1 MSEFTPLRRVFAQH
15 RGRLIITYTLFGLEM
30 LGTLLRPLFLGR
42 AVDGLLD
49 GHYLGLIELVVVH
62 AAYLIVGTIRHL
74 YDTRTF
80 TAIYTDFVTRL
91 LDREIGKEDVS
102 RLSAHSQLARQFID
116 FLEFDANYVV
126 EAAYN
131 IVGSL
136 VLLLFYD
143 KTVVLICLLILV
155 PVSRLSYLYGKR
167 TEQLARG
174 TNDELEQQ
182 VDIIASNDPGK
193 IHEHYRNLRRWQ
205 VRLSDQ
211 EAWNFGAMEL
221 LALVVVTVSL
231 MATTDIT
238 SENLQAGSIIGIYQY
253 IQKFT
258 SGLDTIPYTIQR
270 IGALRDL
277 TRRMALEIEA
287 M

>member
-1 MSEFTPLRRVFAQH
+1 MSDFTPLRKVFAQH
-15 RGRLIITYTLFGLEM
+15 RSRLVLTYTLFGLEM

-49 GHYLGLIELVVVH
+49 GHYLGLIQLIVVH
-62 AAYLIVGTIRHL
+62 AAYLVVGTIRHL

-91 LDREIGKEDVS
+91 LAREIGKEDVS

-116 FLEFDANYVV
+116 FLEFDFNYVV
-126 EAAYN
+126 EAGYN
-131 IVGSL
+131 ILGSL
-136 VLLLFYD
+136 ILLMFYD
-143 KTVVLICLLILV
+143 RTVVVICLLILV
-155 PVSRLSYLYGKR
+155 PVSRLSYLYGRR
-167 TEQLARG
+167 TEQLAKG
-174 TNDELEQQ
+174 ANDELERQ
-182 VDIIASNDPGK
+182 VDIIASSDPK
-193 IHEHYRNLRRWQ
+193 QIQEHYTSLRRWQ

-221 LALVVVTVSL
+221 LALVVITVSL
-231 MATTDIT
+231 LATTDIT

-277 TRRMALEIEA
+277 TRRMALERVTP
-287 M
+287 

>member
-1 MSEFTPLRRVFAQH
+1 MTDFTPLRRVFAQH
-15 RGRLIITYTLFGLEM
+15 RSRLVLTYVLFAVEM

-49 GHYLGLIELVVVH
+49 GHYLGLVELVGVH
-62 AAYLIVGTIRHL
+62 AAYLVAGTLRHL

-80 TAIYTDFVTRL
+80 TAIYTEFVTRL
-91 LDREIGKEDVS
+91 LAREIGEEDVS
-102 RLSAHSQLARQFID
+102 RLSAHSQLARQFVD
-116 FLEFDANYVV
+116 FLEFDFNYVV

-131 IVGSL
+131 IIGSL

-143 KTVVLICLLILV
+143 RTVVLICLLILV

-167 TEQLARG
+167 TEELAKG
-174 TNDELEQQ
+174 ANDELERQ
-182 VDIIASNDPGK
+182 VDIIASSDPVR
-193 IHEHYRNLRRWQ
+193 IRDHYASLRRWQ

-231 MATTDIT
+231 LATTDIT

-258 SGLDTIPYTIQR
+258 SGLDTIPYTVQR
-270 IGALRDL
+270 VAALRDL
-277 TRRMALEIEA
+277 TRRMRLENVGW
-287 M
+287 

>member
-15 RGRLIITYTLFGLEM
+15 KSRLVLTYTLFGLEM

-49 GHYLGLIELVVVH
+49 GHYLGLGQLIAVH
-62 AAYLIVGTIRHL
+62 AVYLLVGTVRHL

-91 LDREIGKEDVS
+91 LDREIGREDVS

-136 VLLLFYD
+136 ILLIFYD
-143 KTVVLICLLILV
+143 RTVVVICLLILV

-167 TEQLARG
+167 TAELAHG
-174 TNDELEQQ
+174 ANDELERQ
-182 VDIIASNDPGK
+182 VDIIASSDRTQ
-193 IHEHYRNLRRWQ
+193 IHDHYRNLRRWQ

-221 LALVVVTVSL
+221 LALVVITVSL
-231 MATTDIT
+231 LATTDIS

-277 TRRMALEIEA
+277 TRRMALEDLTV
-287 M
+287 

>member
-1 MSEFTPLRRVFAQH
+1 MSDFTPLRRVFAQH
-15 RGRLIITYTLFGLEM
+15 RARLLVTYTLFGLEM

-49 GHYLGLIELVVVH
+49 GHYVGLIQLVAVH
-62 AAYLIVGTIRHL
+62 GAYLLVATVRHL

-80 TAIYTDFVTRL
+80 TAIYTSFVTQL
-91 LDREIGKEDVS
+91 LDREIGTADVS

-116 FLEFDANYVV
+116 FLEFDFNYVV

-131 IVGSL
+131 IAGSL
-136 VLLLFYD
+136 ILLLFYD
-143 KTVVLICLLILV
+143 RTVVVICLLILV
-155 PVSRLSYLYGKR
+155 PVSRLGYLYGKR
-167 TEQLARG
+167 TEKLAKG
-174 TNDELEQQ
+174 ANDELEQQ
-182 VDIIASNDPGK
+182 VDIIASSDRAK
-193 IHEHYRNLRRWQ
+193 IADHYRNLRRWQ
-205 VRLSDQ
+205 IRLSDQ

-221 LALVVVTVSL
+221 LALLVVTVSL
-231 MATTDIT
+231 LATTDIS

-270 IGALRDL
+270 IAALRDL
-277 TRRMALEIEA
+277 TRRMALEAIDW
-287 M
+287 

>member
-1 MSEFTPLRRVFAQH
+1 MSDFTPLRRVFAQH
-15 RGRLIITYTLFGLEM
+15 RARLLVTYTLFGLEM

-49 GHYLGLIELVVVH
+49 GHYVGLIQLVAVH
-62 AAYLIVGTIRHL
+62 GAYLLVGTVRHL

-80 TAIYTDFVTRL
+80 TAIYTSFVTQL
-91 LDREIGKEDVS
+91 LDREIGTADVS

-116 FLEFDANYVV
+116 FLEFDFNYVV

-131 IVGSL
+131 IAGSL
-136 VLLLFYD
+136 ILLLFYD
-143 KTVVLICLLILV
+143 RTVVVICLLILV
-155 PVSRLSYLYGKR
+155 PVSRLGYLYGKR
-167 TEQLARG
+167 TEKLAKG
-174 TNDELEQQ
+174 ANDELEQQ
-182 VDIIASNDPGK
+182 VDIIASSDRAK
-193 IHEHYRNLRRWQ
+193 IADHYRNLRRWQ
-205 VRLSDQ
+205 IRLSDQ

-221 LALVVVTVSL
+221 LALLVVTVSL
-231 MATTDIT
+231 LATTDIT

-270 IGALRDL
+270 IAALRDL
-277 TRRMALEIEA
+277 TRRMALEAIDW
-287 M
+287 

>member
-1 MSEFTPLRRVFAQH
+1 MSDFTPLRRVFAQH
-15 RGRLIITYTLFGLEM
+15 RARLLVTYTLFGLEM

-49 GHYLGLIELVVVH
+49 GHYVGLIQLVAVH
-62 AAYLIVGTIRHL
+62 AAYLLVGTVRHL

-80 TAIYTDFVTRL
+80 TAIYTSFVTQL
-91 LDREIGKEDVS
+91 LDREIGTADVS

-116 FLEFDANYVV
+116 FLEFDFNYVV

-131 IVGSL
+131 IAGSL
-136 VLLLFYD
+136 ILLLFYD
-143 KTVVLICLLILV
+143 RTVVVICLLILV
-155 PVSRLSYLYGKR
+155 PVSRLGYLYGKR
-167 TEQLARG
+167 TEKLAKG
-174 TNDELEQQ
+174 ANDELEQQ
-182 VDIIASNDPGK
+182 VDIIASSDRAK
-193 IHEHYRNLRRWQ
+193 IADHYRNLRRWQ
-205 VRLSDQ
+205 IRLSDQ

-221 LALVVVTVSL
+221 LALLVVTVSL
-231 MATTDIT
+231 LATTDIT

-270 IGALRDL
+270 IAALRDL
-277 TRRMALEIEA
+277 TRRMALEAIDW
-287 M
+287 

>member
-1 MSEFTPLRRVFAQH
+1 MSDFTPLRRVFAQH
-15 RGRLIITYTLFGLEM
+15 RARLLVTYTLFGLEM

-49 GHYLGLIELVVVH
+49 GHYAGLIQLVAVH
-62 AAYLIVGTIRHL
+62 AAYLLVGTVRHL

-80 TAIYTDFVTRL
+80 TAIYTSFVTQL
-91 LDREIGKEDVS
+91 LDREIGTADVS

-116 FLEFDANYVV
+116 FLEFDFNYVV

-131 IVGSL
+131 IAGSL
-136 VLLLFYD
+136 ILLLFYD
-143 KTVVLICLLILV
+143 RTVVVICLLILV
-155 PVSRLSYLYGKR
+155 PVSRLGYLYGKR
-167 TEQLARG
+167 TEKLAKG
-174 TNDELEQQ
+174 ANDELEQQ
-182 VDIIASNDPGK
+182 VDIIASSDRAK
-193 IHEHYRNLRRWQ
+193 IADHYRNLRRWQ
-205 VRLSDQ
+205 IRLSDQ

-221 LALVVVTVSL
+221 LALLVVTVSL
-231 MATTDIT
+231 LATTDIT

-270 IGALRDL
+270 IAALRDL
-277 TRRMALEIEA
+277 TRRMALEAIDW
-287 M
+287 

>member
-1 MSEFTPLRRVFAQH
+1 MTDFTPLRRVFAQH
-15 RGRLIITYTLFGLEM
+15 RSRLVLTYVLFAVEM

-49 GHYLGLIELVVVH
+49 GHYLGLIELVGVH
-62 AAYLIVGTIRHL
+62 AAYLLAGTLRHL

-80 TAIYTDFVTRL
+80 TAIYTEFVTRL
-91 LDREIGKEDVS
+91 LAREIGEEDVS
-102 RLSAHSQLARQFID
+102 RLSAHSQLARQFVD
-116 FLEFDANYVV
+116 FLEFDFNYVV

-131 IVGSL
+131 IIGSL

-143 KTVVLICLLILV
+143 RTVVLICLLILV

-167 TEQLARG
+167 TEELAKG
-174 TNDELEQQ
+174 ANDELERQ
-182 VDIIASNDPGK
+182 VDIIASSDPVR
-193 IHEHYRNLRRWQ
+193 IREHYASLRRWQ

-231 MATTDIT
+231 LATTDIS

-258 SGLDTIPYTIQR
+258 SGLDTIPYTVQR
-270 IGALRDL
+270 VAALRDL
-277 TRRMALEIEA
+277 TRRMRLENVGW
-287 M
+287 

>member
-1 MSEFTPLRRVFAQH
+1 VTDFTPLRRVFAQH
-15 RGRLIITYTLFGLEM
+15 RSRLVLTYVLFAVEM

-49 GHYLGLIELVVVH
+49 GHYLGLIELVGVH
-62 AAYLIVGTIRHL
+62 AAYLLAGTLRHL

-80 TAIYTDFVTRL
+80 TAIYTEFVTRL
-91 LDREIGKEDVS
+91 LAREIGEEDVS
-102 RLSAHSQLARQFID
+102 RLSAHSQLARQFVD
-116 FLEFDANYVV
+116 FLEFDFNYVV

-131 IVGSL
+131 IIGSL

-143 KTVVLICLLILV
+143 RTVVLICLLILV

-167 TEQLARG
+167 TEELAKG
-174 TNDELEQQ
+174 ANDELERQ
-182 VDIIASNDPGK
+182 VDIIASSDPVR
-193 IHEHYRNLRRWQ
+193 IREHYASLRRWQ

-231 MATTDIT
+231 LATTDIS

-258 SGLDTIPYTIQR
+258 SGLDTIPYTVQR
-270 IGALRDL
+270 VAALRDL
-277 TRRMALEIEA
+277 TRRMRLENVGW
-287 M
+287 

>member
-49 GHYLGLIELVVVH
+49 GHYLGLVELVVVH
-62 AAYLIVGTIRHL
+62 ALYLVAGTIRHL

-116 FLEFDANYVV
+116 FLEFDFNYVV

-131 IVGSL
+131 ILGSL
-136 VLLLFYD
+136 ILLLFYD

-182 VDIIASNDPGK
+182 VDIIASNDPAK

-231 MATTDIT
+231 LATTDIT

-277 TRRMALEIEA
+277 TRRMALELQGL
-287 M
+287 

>member
-1 MSEFTPLRRVFAQH
+1 MTDFTPLRRVFAQH
-15 RGRLIITYTLFGLEM
+15 RSRLVLTYVLFAVEM

-49 GHYLGLIELVVVH
+49 GHYLGLIELVGVH
-62 AAYLIVGTIRHL
+62 AAYLVAGTLRHL

-80 TAIYTDFVTRL
+80 TAIYTEFVTRL
-91 LDREIGKEDVS
+91 LAREIGHEDVS
-102 RLSAHSQLARQFID
+102 RLSAHSQLARQFVD
-116 FLEFDANYVV
+116 FLEYDFNYVV

-143 KTVVLICLLILV
+143 RTVVLICLLILV

-167 TEQLARG
+167 TEELAKG
-174 TNDELEQQ
+174 ANDELERQ
-182 VDIIASNDPGK
+182 VDIIASSDPVR
-193 IHEHYRNLRRWQ
+193 IRDHYASLRRWQ

-211 EAWNFGAMEL
+211 EAWNFGVMEL

-231 MATTDIT
+231 LATTDIT

-258 SGLDTIPYTIQR
+258 SGLDTIPYTVQR
-270 IGALRDL
+270 VAALRDL
-277 TRRMALEIEA
+277 TRRMRLENVGW
-287 M
+287 

>member
-1 MSEFTPLRRVFAQH
+1 MSESSPIRRVFAQH
-15 RGRLIITYTLFGLEM
+15 RTRLLFTYSLFGLEM

-49 GHYLGLIELVVVH
+49 GHYAGLVELVILH
-62 AAYLIVGTIRHL
+62 TSYLVVGTIRHL
-74 YDTRTF
+74 FDTRSF
-80 TAIYTDFVTRL
+80 TAIYTDLVTRM
-91 LDREIGKEDVS
+91 LDREIASADVS

-116 FLEFDANYVV
+116 FLEFDLNFVV

-131 IVGSL
+131 LLGSL
-136 VLLLFYD
+136 ILLLFYD
-143 KTVVLICLLILV
+143 RTVVVICLLILV

-174 TNDELEQQ
+174 ANDELEQQ
-182 VDIIASNDPGK
+182 VDIIASSDRGR
-193 IHEHYRNLRRWQ
+193 IADHYRNLRRWQ

-231 MATTDIT
+231 LATTDIS

-258 SGLDTIPYTIQR
+258 SGLDTIPYTVQR
-270 IGALRDL
+270 VSALRDL
-277 TRRMALEIEA
+277 TRRMSLEQITW
-287 M
+287 

>member
-1 MSEFTPLRRVFAQH
+1 MFVQH
-15 RGRLIITYTLFGLEM
+15 RGRLTVTYTLFGLEM

-49 GHYLGLIELVVVH
+49 GHYLGLFELVVVH
-62 AAYLIVGTIRHL
+62 AAYLIVGTIRHF

-80 TAIYTDFVTRL
+80 TTIYTDFVTRM

-131 IVGSL
+131 ILGSL
-136 VLLLFYD
+136 ILLLFYD
-143 KTVVLICLLILV
+143 RTVVLICLLILV

-182 VDIIASNDPGK
+182 VDIIASNDPVR
-193 IHEHYRNLRRWQ
+193 IRAHYRNLRRWQ

-221 LALVVVTVSL
+221 LALVVVSVSL
-231 MATTDIT
+231 LATTDIT

-270 IGALRDL
+270 LGALRDL
-277 TRRMALEIEA
+277 TRRMALEEVSV
-287 M
+287 

>member
-1 MSEFTPLRRVFAQH
+1 MSDFTPLQRVFAQH
-15 RGRLIITYTLFGLEM
+15 RGRLVITYTLFGLEM

-49 GHYLGLIELVVVH
+49 GHYAGLIELVVVH
-62 AAYLIVGTIRHL
+62 ASYLVVGTLRHL

-80 TAIYTDFVTRL
+80 TAIYTDFVTKL
-91 LDREIGKEDVS
+91 LDREIGREDVS

-126 EAAYN
+126 EAMYN

-143 KTVVLICLLILV
+143 RTVVLICLLILV
-155 PVSRLSYLYGKR
+155 PVSRLSYLYGRR
-167 TEQLARG
+167 TARLAQG
-174 TNDELEQQ
+174 TNDELERQ
-182 VDIIASNDPGK
+182 VDIISSSDMGRIRA
-193 IHEHYRNLRRWQ
+193 HYAELRQWQ
-205 VRLSDQ
+205 VRVSDL

-231 MATTDIT
+231 LATTDIS

-258 SGLDTIPYTIQR
+258 TGLDTIPYTIQR

-277 TRRMALEIEA
+277 TRRMALERVTP
-287 M
+287 